1 MLSPKEKIY
10 TVADIYNLP
19 AGQRAELID
28 GRIYN
33 MAPPSRIHQRIVLS
47 LSRKLA
53 DYVEQNHKECEVDI
67 APFAVF
73 LNKDDYNYLEPDV
86 SVICDQSKL
95 DDRGCNGSPDFII
108 EVVSPSTMRM
118 DYLIKM
124 RKYMTSGVR
133 LYWIVNPQDESV
145 TVYDF
150 EHDEYGRYHF
160 EEPVPVSICDG
171 LRIIIGESV

>member
-19 AGQRAELID
+19 DGQRAELID
-28 GRIYN
+28 GKIYN

-118 DYLIKM
+118 D
-124 RKYMTSGVR
+124 
-133 LYWIVNPQDESV
+133 
-145 TVYDF
+145 
-150 EHDEYGRYHF
+150 
-160 EEPVPVSICDG
+160 
-171 LRIIIGESV
+171 